1 MKPDRPL
8 IFSVLCLAFG
18 LGVILGYCNGN
29 SSLSTA
35 YPFSGTVLHIDIT
48 TVGIGV
54 LGGVFLTALGLLLLV
69 WSFVAAIVSQVGLMM
84 DSDAAPERLLE

>member
-8 IFSVLCLAFG
+8 IFSVLCLGFG
-18 LGVILGYCNGN
+18 LGVIFGYCNGTT
-29 SSLSTA
+29 SLATA
-35 YPFSGTVLHIDIT
+35 YPFSGTVLHINIT

-54 LGGVFLTALGLLLLV
+54 LGGVFLTALGVLLLV
-69 WSFVAAIVSQVGLMM
+69 WAFVAAIVSQVGLMM